1 MSIKD
6 FKARVQI
13 IICNSLIIDDAE
25 RSADIIEI
33 IIIVHFKWRILIV
46 IKYLAEKYSIKLC

>member
-25 RSADIIEI
+25 KSADIIEI
-33 IIIVHFKWRILIV
+33 IIIVQMENFDCDQIFGRKIFD
-46 IKYLAEKYSIKLC
+46 